1 MLAMRWILRGAAA
14 MVIAVALADAAPTRG
29 GETFSAY
36 VDAKGN
42 ISLPAG
48 YRTTWVFLG
57 AWSIAGDEEGAKELH
72 NVYAQPKAVATYRAT
87 GRWPDGAVLVK
98 EVRKTVTAELTTGT
112 ASRAGQIAVIFVMV
126 KDAKGRFKDNP
137 LWGNGWGW
145 GLFKAPNLA
154 KQVAS
159 DFRTDCLGCHLPA
172 KKSDWIYVDGYPV
185 LRK

>member
-1 MLAMRWILRGAAA
+1 MLAIRWILRGAAA

-29 GETFSAY
+29 EAFSPH

-42 ISLPAG
+42 ISLPRG

-57 AWSIAGDEEGAKELH
+57 AWSIAGDEAGAKELH
-72 NVYAQPKAVATYRAT
+72 TVYAQPEAVAAYRAT
-87 GRWPDGAVLVK
+87 GRWTDGAVLVK
-98 EVRKTVTAELTTGT
+98 EVRKTVTATLTTGT

-126 KDAKGRFKDNP
+126 KDAKDRFKDNP

-145 GLFKAPNLA
+145 GLFKAPDLA
-154 KQVAS
+154 RQVAS

-172 KKSDWIYVDGYPV
+172 RKSDWIYVDCYPV

>member
-14 MVIAVALADAAPTRG
+14 IVIAVALADAAPVRS
-29 GETFSAY
+29 ETFSAY

-42 ISLPAG
+42 ISLPTG
-48 YRTTWVFLG
+48 YRTAWIFLG
-57 AWSIAGDEEGAKELH
+57 TWSIAGDEAGAKELH
-72 NVYAQPKAVATYRAT
+72 SVYAQPEAIAAYRKT

-98 EVRKTVTAELTTGT
+98 EVRKTVTAPLTTGT
-112 ASRAGQIAVIFVMV
+112 ASRAGPITVVFVMI
-126 KDAKGRFKDNP
+126 KDARGRFKGNP

-145 GLFKAPNLA
+145 GLFKAPKLA

-172 KKSDWIYVDGYPV
+172 RKSDWIYVDGYPV
-185 LRK
+185 LRR